1 MRAIHGP
8 TMGGAWVLT
17 AVLVATACHNEPRPN
32 SPGLERQLNQPTSVT
47 A

>member
-17 AVLVATACHNEPRPN
+17 AVLVATACHNEPRPR
-32 SPGLERQLNQPTSVT
+32 SPGSSASSKKWR
-47 A
+47 